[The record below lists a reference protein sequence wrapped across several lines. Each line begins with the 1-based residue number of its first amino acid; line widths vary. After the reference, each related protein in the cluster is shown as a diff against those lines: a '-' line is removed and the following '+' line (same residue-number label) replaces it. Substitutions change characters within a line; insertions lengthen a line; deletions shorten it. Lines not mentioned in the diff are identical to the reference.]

1 MKILVVDDSKMMR
14 HVLTKQLHEI
24 GYKIVLEAENVEIAL
39 RIIKTEQP
47 DLILS
52 DWIMPDSTG
61 LELLKTVRKM
71 PSTQNIPFIMVT
83 TQKEQKHIIEA
94 SRAGL
99 QCYLLKP
106 IQTNTL
112 IEKLTSLATAYGFDP
127 PTAKLPNADKCDV
140 PVAEPQSEMD
150 VRLNDLLKGAMKVDD
165 IEKIAAY
172 FQKFIDGDFSTNIKN
187 DYFSSLAEDKKEE
200 VQYFLDSMKSA
211 VSDGVTTY
219 LERFLS

>member
-24 GYKIVLEAENVEIAL
+24 GYKIILEAENVETAL

-71 PSTQNIPFIMVT
+71 PSTQNIPFVMVT

-106 IQTNTL
+106 IQTITL

-127 PTAKLPNADKCDV
+127 PTAKLPSDKCDV
-140 PVAEPQSEMD
+140 PVAEPQNEMD
-150 VRLNDLLKGAMKVDD
+150 VRLNDLLKGTMKVGD
-165 IEKIAAY
+165 IERIAAQ
-172 FQKFIDGDFSTNIKN
+172 FQKFIDGEFSDSIKN
-187 DYFSSLAEDKKEE
+187 EYFSSLAEDKKDE
-200 VQYFLDSMKSA
+200 VQYFLDSVKSA
-211 VSDGVTTY
+211 VADGVTTY